1 MRFSPVTL
9 KTHRFVALD
18 GMRGVAAI
26 AVLLFHV
33 LATDRAWIFPSG
45 GLAVDFFF
53 ILSGFV
59 IAYAYEDRLID
70 GFSKRRFVVARL
82 IRLYPLIVAGA
93 VLGFVGYFK
102 VYSHSELSLA
112 FITGLLL
119 LPSPLSPQ
127 SEGGMA
133 IAINP
138 PSWSLSLEIIINLVY
153 MLIVR
158 YLSNRLLLLVL
169 IVSALA
175 LVATIFVFGGATFG
189 SQWSDFA
196 LGLARVSFPFFAGI
210 AVYRLWA
217 AEALPAMGVPWF
229 VVFGVL
235 LAAFQI
241 PQVPGL
247 AAVTDALVIVLVFPI
262 LVALG
267 SKVTLNTT
275 GARICNLLGELSY
288 PIYILQGGVVHHL
301 RELPHKFG
309 LSGASQYLFIAVA
322 LLAYLSACWI
332 ALKVYDEPVRR
343 FLTERLRFGR
353 PIPTFRT

>member
-1 MRFSPVTL
+1 
-9 KTHRFVALD
+9 
-18 GMRGVAAI
+18 MRGVAAI

-59 IAYAYEDRLID
+59 IAYAYEDRLIH
-70 GFSKRRFVVARL
+70 GFSKRRFVIARL

-93 VLGFVGYFK
+93 VLGFIGYYK
-102 VYSHSELSLA
+102 IYSRPELSLA

-138 PSWSLSLEIIINLVY
+138 PSWSLSFEIIINLIY

-158 YLSNRLLLLVL
+158 YLSNRLLVLIL

-175 LVATIFVFGGATFG
+175 LIATIFAFDGATFG

-196 LGLARVSFPFFAGI
+196 LGFARVSFPFFAGV

-217 AEALPAMGVPWF
+217 AGALSSIGVPWF
-229 VVFGVL
+229 VVFGIL

-247 AAVTDALVIVLVFPI
+247 SAATDALVIVLVFPVI
-262 LVALG
+262 VALG

-275 GARICNLLGELSY
+275 GAAICNLLGELSY
-288 PIYILQGGVVHHL
+288 PIYILQGGIVHHL

-309 LSGASQYLFIAVA
+309 LSGASYYIFIAA
-322 LLAYLSACWI
+322 GILIYLAGCWI

-353 PIPTFRT
+353 PIPTFGP